1 MSALNRKVL
10 RDLWTM
16 RGQVSAIALV
26 MACGIATFVM
36 SLNTL
41 NSLRK
46 TQDAYYERYRFADVF
61 AHLRRAP
68 SSLTARL
75 AEIPGIATVE
85 ARVVESVTLDV
96 SGFPE
101 PVAGKIIS
109 IPQWAEP
116 RLNGIHLRRGRLLE
130 PQNDGEILISEAFA
144 DAHSLNPGDSVRAV
158 LNGRFRQLRIVGI
171 ALSPE
176 FIYQIREGDL
186 LPDDRRF
193 GVIWMSELQV
203 EAVFDMK
210 GSFNDVV
217 FQLAPGASEADV
229 IRRVDRLLAPYGCLG
244 AFGRED
250 QSSHKFVTNELRELR
265 GMALVT
271 PTIFLSV
278 AAFLLNIVMSRLVT
292 TQRDQIATL
301 KAFGYSKF
309 EVGVQY
315 VKFVLV
321 IAVGGTA
328 AGTLVGAELGRSV
341 AHLYS
346 RFFHFPIF
354 EFEVEAGVV
363 ALAFLIN
370 GGAAIA
376 GTLAAVLRAARLPPA
391 DAMRPEQPSSYRPAL
406 LERLGLQVL
415 FSPAI
420 RMMLRHLER
429 QPLRTTLSVVGVAVA
444 VAVLVLGNFT
454 VDSLNYVMETQ
465 FEVAQRQELSVSFIE
480 DTTSD
485 VTSDLTHLPGVR
497 FVEPFRALPIRAS
510 SKHHSRRLALIGL
523 PDEQRLFRVLDV
535 AGRQTEIGAAGGIVV
550 SSKLAEAL
558 EVGLGDSIT
567 VEVLKES
574 RPVVNLPIVAMVDDF
589 SGISAY
595 ASIGTTWR
603 IMQDETI
610 SGSYLAADD
619 ARLDALY
626 SALKRSPRVASVTVK
641 RAALES
647 FRQTVAENLLRM
659 RLFNVFFACA
669 IAFGVVYNAA
679 RIALSER
686 SRELAT
692 LRVIGFRRSEISLI
706 LLGELAII
714 TAVAIPLG
722 LLLGYGLAAFVI
734 EVGFDTELF
743 RIPLVIS
750 RQTYGFAAI
759 VTGLAA
765 IVSGLIVRRRLDRLD
780 LVSVLKSR
788 E

>member
-10 RDLWTM
+10 RDLWLM

-41 NSLRK
+41 NSLRG
-46 TQDAYYERYRFADVF
+46 TQETYYEQYRFADVF

-68 SSLTARL
+68 SSLAARL
-75 AEIPGIATVE
+75 AEIPGVAAVE
-85 ARVVESVTLDV
+85 TRVVEPVTLDV
-96 SGFPE
+96 EGFPE
-101 PVAGKIIS
+101 PVAGRIIS
-109 IPQWAEP
+109 VPQWTEP
-116 RLNGIHLRRGRLLE
+116 RLNGFYIRRGRLLE
-130 PQNDGEILISEAFA
+130 PQSDGEILISEAFA
-144 DAHSLNPGDSVRAV
+144 DAHSLNPGDSIRAIM
-158 LNGRFRQLRIVGI
+158 NGRFRQLRIVGI

-193 GVIWMSELQV
+193 GVIWMSETQV
-203 EAVFDMK
+203 EAAFDMK
-210 GSFNDVV
+210 GAFNDAA
-217 FQLAPGASEADV
+217 FQLAPHASEADV
-229 IRRVDRLLAPYGCLG
+229 IRRIDQLLAPYGSLG

-301 KAFGYSKF
+301 KAFGYSKL

-315 VKFVLV
+315 IKFVLV
-321 IAVGGTA
+321 IAV
-328 AGTLVGAELGRSV
+328 AGTVVGTIVGAELGRSV

-354 EFEVEAGVV
+354 EFEVDAGIV

-370 GGAAIA
+370 AGAAIA

-406 LERLGLQVL
+406 LERLGLQAL
-415 FSPAI
+415 FSPAL

-480 DTTSD
+480 DTTAD
-485 VTSDLTHLPGVR
+485 VTSDLVHLPGVR
-497 FVEPFRALPIRAS
+497 FAEPFRALPIRAS
-510 SKHHSRRLALIGL
+510 SEHRSRRLALIGL
-523 PDEQRLFRVLDV
+523 PAEQRLFRVLDV
-535 AGRQTEIGAAGGIVV
+535 TGTEAEIGAGGGIVV

-558 EVGLGDSIT
+558 AVDVGDSVTI
-567 VEVLKES
+567 EVLKEL
-574 RPVVNLPIVAMVDDF
+574 RPVVRVPIVATVDDF

-595 ASIGTTWR
+595 TSIATTWR

-610 SGSYLAADD
+610 SGSYLAAD
-619 ARLDALY
+619 ATRLDSLY
-626 SALKRSPRVASVTVK
+626 RALKASPRVASVTVK
-641 RAALES
+641 RAALDS
-647 FRQTVAENLLRM
+647 FRETVAENLLRM
-659 RLFNVFFACA
+659 RLFNVLFACA
-669 IAFGVVYNAA
+669 IAFGVVYNAV

-692 LRVIGFRRSEISLI
+692 LRVIGFRRSEVSLI

-714 TAVAIPLG
+714 TAMAIPLG
-722 LLLGYGLAAFVI
+722 LVLGYGLAALVI
-734 EVGFDTELF
+734 EIGFDTELF

-750 RQTYGFAAI
+750 RRTYGFAAL
-759 VTGLAA
+759 VTALAA
-765 IVSGLIVRRRLDRLD
+765 VVSGLIVRRRLDRLD